1 MGLTLLTERHEN
13 QIAGVLSCWD
23 RMLLFGTLPKI
34 CYAEGMTSYLFE
46 RKIKIFD
53 YPKFAQPF
61 RDELRANAERLALEN
76 GIEIEFLRKRNVRK
90 EDRVKEILAK
100 RGEHAGLVCIFSAME
115 PCSTY
120 QPWHNKETGKNYLRP
135 DDGKC
140 LHYYFYFVDEEL
152 GLCYVRV
159 PTWLPCRLQIYF
171 NGHHW
176 LASLLRKRKIEFTLL
191 DNAFVAIADWA
202 RAQHIANGLESKRL
216 HRKLDEFA
224 RTLCPIHRS
233 FGVAYHWSVDQCEYA
248 TDIVF
253 RRQADLAAIYDN
265 LTRTAIHTV
274 KPDNIATF
282 LGRTLKAQYEGEVG
296 NRFNIRIEGTRIKHT
311 MGPVS
316 LKLYDKFGLILRIE
330 TTVNDLSFF
339 KHYREVEHRDGSKET
354 KWASMQKTIYSL
366 PALRE
371 LLEAANRRYLEFLS
385 AIEDPRNGRENLD
398 KLSQPVQKQGRSYPG
413 FNLFNTD
420 DENLLRVIARGEF
433 NITGMQN
440 KMLRR
445 FLPDK
450 NSGQVSRLLKRL
462 RVHGLI
468 KKVGH
473 TYKYYLTHFVKAVIT
488 TGLKLRQLVII
499 PQLALSSSAA

>member
-1 MGLTLLTERHEN
+1 MGLTLLTERYAP

-23 RMLLFGTLPKI
+23 RILLFGTLPKI
-34 CYAEGMTSYLFE
+34 CFAEGMTSYLYE
-46 RKIKIFD
+46 HKIRIFD
-53 YPKFAQPF
+53 YPRFAEPF
-61 RDELRANAERLALEN
+61 RNTLRENAERLAVEN
-76 GIEIEFLRKRNVRK
+76 GIEIEFLRKRNIRK
-90 EDRVKEILAK
+90 EDRVKAVLAK
-100 RGEHAGLVCIFSAME
+100 RGDHPGLVCILSAME

-120 QPWHNKETGKNYLRP
+120 KPWHNKNTGKTYLLP

-140 LHYYFYFVDEEL
+140 LHYYFYFIDEDL
-152 GLCYVRV
+152 GLGYVRV
-159 PTWLPCRLQIYF
+159 PTWLPCRLQVYF
-171 NGHHW
+171 NGHSW
-176 LASLLRKRKIEFTLL
+176 LAGVLRKRQIEFQLM
-191 DNAFVAIADWA
+191 DNAFVEIADWG
-202 RAQHIANGLESKRL
+202 RAQQIADGLEVKRL
-216 HRKLDEFA
+216 HRRLDEMA
-224 RTLCPIHRS
+224 RRFCPIHRDL
-233 FGVAYHWSVDQCEYA
+233 GVAYHWSVDQCEYA

-253 RRQADLAAIYDN
+253 RRQAELGAIYGN

-282 LGRTLKAQYEGEVG
+282 LGRKLSTQYEGEVG

-330 TTVNDLSFF
+330 TTVNDLTFF
-339 KHYREVEHRDGSKET
+339 KHYREVEHRDGAKET

-371 LLEAANRRYLEFLS
+371 ILEAANRRYLEFLS
-385 AIEDPRNGRENLD
+385 AIEDPRNGRDKLD
-398 KLSQPVQKQGRSYPG
+398 KLSQTVQNEGRSYPG
-413 FNLFNTD
+413 FNLFDSD
-420 DENLLRVIARGEF
+420 DEALFSAIARGEF
-433 NITGMQN
+433 NISGMQN
-440 KMLRR
+440 KALRR

-473 TYKYYLTHFVKAVIT
+473 TYKYYLTRFGKAVIT
-488 TGLKLRQLVII
+488 TGLKLRELVII
-499 PQLALSSSAA
+499 PQLSLSSAL